1 MLLTKNCKESN
12 LLLVKCD
19 ERLNDPSYTILP
31 KWHQPQIQL
40 NSNSKEASVCTQ
52 LHYLHDGRF
61 KFCFSHDRSQTIN
74 LFCACFAKALVRAK
88 VVRDRIGS
96 IPFENDKCRIQHRF
110 CRNLINSASL
120 EVFHYVTLEVFHCGT
135 CFIVFGRVT
144 SCCTDTNVHIMLAQI
159 PIHLFTSLID
169 SFWSFSY
176 YSTLGGEYIFY
187 VCSCVLPYKLGY
199 S

>member
-88 VVRDRIGS
+88 VVRDRFAS
-96 IPFENDKCRIQHRF
+96 IPFE
-110 CRNLINSASL
+110 S
-120 EVFHYVTLEVFHCGT
+120 E
-135 CFIVFGRVT
+135 
-144 SCCTDTNVHIMLAQI
+144 M
-159 PIHLFTSLID
+159 
-169 SFWSFSY
+169 
-176 YSTLGGEYIFY
+176 
-187 VCSCVLPYKLGY
+187 
-199 S
+199 